1 MHPYDLIFGGLAL
14 DLVGAVVLAKGF
26 MFKNPQAAHYESL
39 SIVGSNPF
47 VLRSSLLQRGEACVG
62 AVLLVV
68 GFLLQIWGNLHGGI
82 AASEPGW
89 INSLSRMLLISMGAV
104 AVATISVCLVTY
116 NAKAKFHRILFRDV
130 SDDVKLKPTPSDS
143 TWYDRMSLLLEL
155 KRHRGETDAE
165 LLTRIQTRWSELV
178 KQYGGR

>member
-1 MHPYDLIFGGLAL
+1 MHPYDLIFVGLAL

-47 VLRSSLLQRGEACVG
+47 VLRSAILQRGEACVG
-62 AVLLVV
+62 AALLVV
-68 GFLLQIWGNLHGGI
+68 GFFLQIWGNLHGGI

-89 INSLSRMLLISMGAV
+89 VNSLGRMLLILMGAI
-104 AVATISVCLVTY
+104 AVAIISVCLVTS

-130 SDDVKLKPTPSDS
+130 SADVKLNPTPSDS

-155 KRHRGETDAE
+155 KRNRGETDAE
-165 LLTRIQTRWSELV
+165 LLTRIQTRWGELV
-178 KQYGGR
+178 KQYSVR

>member
-1 MHPYDLIFGGLAL
+1 MHPYDFIFVGLAL

-47 VLRSSLLQRGEACVG
+47 LLKSSILQRGEACVG
-62 AVLLVV
+62 AALLVV

-89 INSLSRMLLISMGAV
+89 VNSLGRMLVVLIGAV
-104 AVATISVCLVTY
+104 AVAIVLVSLVTS
-116 NAKAKFHRILFRDV
+116 NARAKFRRIFFRNV
-130 SDDVKLKPTPSDS
+130 SVEVRLKPTPSDL
-143 TWYDRMSLLLEL
+143 TWHDRMSLLLDL

-165 LLTRIQTRWSELV
+165 LFTRIETRWSELV